1 MSLVGENIKRI
12 RKSLRISQKELS
24 IRANVSQ
31 SGISDI
37 ENCTRS
43 PSTETIRMIAAA
55 LGVTQAEL
63 LGEEKEATADNSD
76 SLRREVMFLYDSLP
90 PERRQQAAD
99 FLRFLADTANK
110 PKP

>member
-1 MSLVGENIKRI
+1 MSLVGENVKRI
-12 RKSLRISQKELS
+12 RKERRMSQKELS
-24 IRANVSQ
+24 FRAKVSQ

-43 PSTETIRMIAAA
+43 PSTETIRMIASA
-55 LGVTQAEL
+55 LGVSQAEL

-90 PERRQQAAD
+90 PDRRQQAAD
-99 FLRFLADTANK
+99 FLRFLADTADK
-110 PKP
+110 SRP

>member
-12 RKSLRISQKELS
+12 RKSLHMSQKQLS
-24 IRANVSQ
+24 SLAKISQ

-43 PSTETIRMIAAA
+43 PSTDTIRMIAAA

-63 LGEEKEATADNSD
+63 LGEAQEKPAHEMS
-76 SLRREVMFLYDSLP
+76 
-90 PERRQQAAD
+90 RQE
-99 FLRFLADTANK
+99 LLS
-110 PKP
+110 

>member
-1 MSLVGENIKRI
+1 MPHAGMQIRKI
-12 RKSLRISQKELS
+12 RKSMHVTQAELS
-24 IRANVSQ
+24 ERAGVAQ
-31 SGISDI
+31 STISEI
-37 ENCTRS
+37 ERFEKN
-43 PSTETIRMIAAA
+43 PSLETIRLIAAA
-55 LGVTQAEL
+55 LGVSQSEL

-90 PERRQQAAD
+90 PDRRQQAAD